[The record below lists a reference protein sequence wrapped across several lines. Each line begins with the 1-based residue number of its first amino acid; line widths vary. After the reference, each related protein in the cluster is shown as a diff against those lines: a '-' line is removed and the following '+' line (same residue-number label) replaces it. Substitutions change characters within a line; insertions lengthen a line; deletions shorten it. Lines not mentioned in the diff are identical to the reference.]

1 MKRAF
6 NLADLFEIVADAVPE
21 RCAVVQGARR
31 LTFAEIDERATRL
44 AHHLAGEGVGVGD
57 RVGLYLYNCPEY
69 IEAALAAWKIR
80 AVPVNINYRY
90 VEEELRYLLGD
101 AAPAAIVFHREFGPR
116 VDAVAGGVAS
126 LRARVVVED
135 GPASGGEASAA
146 DRERADTQVGPY
158 GDGIESDRGGVIEYE
173 AAIAA
178 ASAERDFGERSG
190 DDLYVIYTGGTT
202 GMPKGVM
209 WRHEDVFFAGLQGGN
224 PGAPDITTPEEL
236 GTNAI
241 ARTDAPTTMPVAP
254 LMHGNGHWSALIGMH
269 GGGKVVLA
277 ESRRLD
283 AHEIWTL
290 VGQERVNILSI
301 VGDAMARPLADALC
315 AEGASYDLSSLLVLT
330 SAGALFSDDVKE
342 QLRAKLGNALL
353 IDAFGMSEAGHQG
366 MNLGRNADGKLRF
379 SIDAFTAVLD
389 EELRRIEPGSSK
401 VGMLGRCGRLPLGYW
416 NDAEKT
422 ERTFVRDPDGVR
434 WVVAGDMAT
443 VEPDGSVIV
452 LGRGSFCINSGGE
465 KIYPEEVEMAL
476 KAHPAV
482 FDAIVVGVP
491 DERWGER
498 VAAVVQ
504 PREGRTVTL
513 AEIDAHC
520 RTRVSGY
527 KVPRELHVVDEVR
540 RSPSGKADYVWARG
554 VAAGLEAGNEK
565 REAGRMPT
573 R

>member
-1 MKRAF
+1 MRSRHY
-6 NLADLFEIVADAVPE
+6 NLADLFEIVADAVPDRE
-21 RCAVVQGARR
+21 AVVQGERR
-31 LTFAEIDERATRL
+31 LTFAQIDGRATRL
-44 AHHLAGEGVGVGD
+44 AHHLQSQGVKPGD
-57 RVGLYLYNCPEY
+57 RVGVYLYNCPEY
-69 IEAALAAWKIR
+69 IEAALAAWKLR
-80 AVPVNINYRY
+80 AIPVNINYRY
-90 VEEELRYLLGD
+90 VEDELRYLLNDAEPAALVLDAEFVAQANAVAPSLPSLCSVVVVGD
-101 AAPAAIVFHREFGPR
+101 APGT
-116 VDAVAGGVAS
+116 GW
-126 LRARVVVED
+126 
-135 GPASGGEASAA
+135 
-146 DRERADTQVGPY
+146 T
-158 GDGIESDRGGVIEYE
+158 EYE
-173 AAIAA
+173 AAIAG
-178 ASAERDFGERSG
+178 ASAERDFAERSG

-224 PGAPDITTPEEL
+224 PGAPDITAPEEL

-241 ARTDAPTTMPVAP
+241 QRTDAPTTMPVAP
-254 LMHGNGHWSALIGMH
+254 LMHGNGHWSALIGLH

-277 ESRRLD
+277 SSHRLD
-283 AHEIWTL
+283 PREIWSL
-290 VGQERVNILSI
+290 VETERVQILSI
-301 VGDAMARPLADALC
+301 VGDAMARPLADELYAP
-315 AEGASYDLSSLLVLT
+315 GAAYDLSPLLVLT

-342 QLRAKLGNALL
+342 KLRARLGTTLI

-379 SIDAFTAVLD
+379 SIDPFTAVLD
-389 EELRRIEPGSSK
+389 EDRRRIEPGSDR

-416 NDAEKT
+416 RDQEKT
-422 ERTFVRDPDGVR
+422 DRTFVTDPDGVR

-482 FDAIVVGVP
+482 FDALVVGVP

-504 PREGRTVTL
+504 PRDGQTVTL
-513 AEIDAHC
+513 DEIDRHC
-520 RTRVSGY
+520 RARISGY
-527 KVPRELHVVDEVR
+527 KVPRELHVKLYAEGAPLLGFDVLAAR
-540 RSPSGKADYVWARG
+540 ARG
-554 VAAGLEAGNEK
+554 DQAPPPPPDPAVGA
-565 REAGRMPT
+565 T